1 MPLAMLTIKKEL
13 HGFLYSMHT
22 FGSVSLIIILRSA
35 ALRDVGAPL
44 LISSISHFSGL
55 LSDRVLI
62 EFSVIR
68 TEQNASFVRTVLFAY
83 LSQHINTYKSISLQ

>member
-13 HGFLYSMHT
+13 HGLLYSMHT
-22 FGSVSLIIILRSA
+22 FGSVSLIIILRLE
-35 ALRDVGAPL
+35 ALRAAGAPL
-44 LISSISHFSGL
+44 LVSSISHFSGL

-62 EFSVIR
+62 EFTVR

-83 LSQHINTYKSISLQ
+83 LSQHINTYKSIPLQ